1 MIELYS
7 IGYFDIQKNK
17 NVYELKLYNDRD
29 NANIDLDNL
38 INKVLREH
46 IDIESSKVIYK
57 QLLGISEHVIFM
69 NNNKNVTI
77 IRSDDI
83 IDVYLNET
91 VPGYIYNSENSKFL
105 YKFYLNSHQYNT
117 PIINVKSSSSILTLA
132 SSNSHDQLDESMI
145 DNKIDEI
152 RAVQTV
158 QHRADVFQP
167 VYMTELKS
175 VLSKRRIEG
184 SR

>member
-38 INKVLREH
+38 INKVLRDH

-117 PIINVKSSSSILTLA
+117 PIIKVKSTSSLLSYQE
-132 SSNSHDQLDESMI
+132 QLEESMI
-145 DNKIDEI
+145 DNKINE
-152 RAVQTV
+152 VKQPS
-158 QHRADVFQP
+158 QSSVFQP
-167 VYMTELKS
+167 VYMSELKS